1 MNKDRLCEVYA
12 YVQVTDVLCVA
23 GFFVS
28 TGDFFCTTSELGAT
42 DAGLVKHME
51 IEIKNKRT
59 THTHKSK
66 DFVFKSPNIALMVDW
81 T

>member
-12 YVQVTDVLCVA
+12 CVQVTGVLCVA

-28 TGDFFCTTSELGAT
+28 TGDFFCTTSESGAT
-42 DAGLVKHME
+42 DAGFVKHLE

-59 THTHKSK
+59 TRTYKSK
-66 DFVFKSPNIALMVDW
+66 DFIFKSPNMTLMVDW
-81 T
+81 M

>member
-1 MNKDRLCEVYA
+1 M
-12 YVQVTDVLCVA
+12 QVTGVFCVA

-42 DAGLVKHME
+42 DAGFVKQRE
-51 IEIKNKRT
+51 IKIKNKRT
-59 THTHKSK
+59 TRTYKNK
-66 DFVFKSPNIALMVDW
+66 DFVSKLPNITVMVDW